1 MKALTPEQLRSLS
14 AQMDGCPFCGS
25 GDVHMME
32 SPETGFRFECDGCG
46 AGVHF
51 DNGARFAPSLSL
63 ARWNRRAAAKK
74 RGFQPPTIDEV
85 TDYIDQHTELR
96 CINPQTFLD
105 YYDARGWKL
114 SNGCS
119 VKDWHALLRRWAHLE
134 KERREKTQVKKPSRR
149 TEISSIDDELLSGL
163 IGPYQHSSLDIDEIE
178 REIGKTQKS
187 SIF

>member
-25 GDVHMME
+25 ADVHMME

-74 RGFQPPTIDEV
+74 RGFQPPTLDDV

-96 CINPQTFLD
+96 CIHPQTFLD
-105 YYDARGWKL
+105 YYTARGWKL

-134 KERREKTQVKKPSRR
+134 KERREKAQGKKPSRR
-149 TEISSIDDELLSGL
+149 TEISSIDDEMLSSL
-163 IGPYQHSSLDIDEIE
+163 IGPYRD
-178 REIGKTQKS
+178 S
-187 SIF
+187 SIDPKMVEELINKFDN